1 MRIEVVTPPISQSE
15 LSKVSIFPGRRSV
28 DQWEASIGCARR
40 GLSGPGTRSWEPGGG
55 GREMIRSVL
64 SAIRSRHHR
73 HWSSKRA
80 PVIQY
85 QVSDNIRLW
94 WNCIE
99 KWIFGRRLLMVVKH
113 CSEGESWLVLRDLS
127 WYWADTAPAA
137 PYKIDWIQPGD
148 WGLLM
153 RRWLPR

>member
-40 GLSGPGTRSWEPGGG
+40 GVSGPGTRSWEPGGG

-99 KWIFGRRLLMVVKH
+99 KVNIRKETVNGCKTLQWKRVVTGVTRSELILL
-113 CSEGESWLVLRDLS
+113 
-127 WYWADTAPAA
+127 
-137 PYKIDWIQPGD
+137 
-148 WGLLM
+148 LL
-153 RRWLPR
+153 LHIKLTGFNLETEAC